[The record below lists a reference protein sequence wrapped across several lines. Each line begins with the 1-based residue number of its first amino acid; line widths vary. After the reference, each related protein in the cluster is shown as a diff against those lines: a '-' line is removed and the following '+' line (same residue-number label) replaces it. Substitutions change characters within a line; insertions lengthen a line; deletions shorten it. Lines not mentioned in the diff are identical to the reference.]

1 METHSDFMA
10 MFEISGWGIFRDVL
24 LAKNERMTAGA
35 NVMEV
40 NCGDMGRLNERAGI
54 CFRNIIREGE
64 APAAPVIV
72 SPSPCA
78 ARQEP
83 RPPRSQIALA
93 DVSKRKQCMV
103 TLNVAQARHPI
114 KAIAATRRHW
124 WPRAAT
130 SGTQPQNQNEQN
142 CAR

>member
-10 MFEISGWGIFRDVL
+10 MFEISGWETFRNVL
-24 LAKNERMTAGA
+24 SVLDERMAAGA

-78 ARQEP
+78 ARREP

-93 DVSKRKQCMV
+93 DVSKIKQCMV

-124 WPRAAT
+124 
-130 SGTQPQNQNEQN
+130 
-142 CAR
+142 